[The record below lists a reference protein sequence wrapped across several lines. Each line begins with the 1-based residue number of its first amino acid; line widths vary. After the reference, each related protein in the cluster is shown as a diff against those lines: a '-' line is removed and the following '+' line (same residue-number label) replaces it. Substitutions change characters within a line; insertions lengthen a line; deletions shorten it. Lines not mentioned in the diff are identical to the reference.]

1 MDDPIA
7 THVGDGASVNA
18 VGVGGQPHAATVL
31 SHTVLAHLRMR
42 VDVPSGGRSSHKCNG
57 AENPSLGWA
66 RSHSGSGGSG
76 APAKY
81 CLHFLPSTART
92 GAIWRRNQASTS
104 GVRTSSEWAMEAQS
118 VSRRS
123 WLRI

>member
-18 VGVGGQPHAATVL
+18 VGVGGHPHAATVL

-66 RSHSGSGGSG
+66 RSHSGSGGAGRPPKHS
-76 APAKY
+76 
-81 CLHFLPSTART
+81 LHFLPSPPTP
-92 GAIWRRNQASTS
+92 GAIWRPNNASRSNRGHTSEQA
-104 GVRTSSEWAMEAQS
+104 
-118 VSRRS
+118 
-123 WLRI
+123 